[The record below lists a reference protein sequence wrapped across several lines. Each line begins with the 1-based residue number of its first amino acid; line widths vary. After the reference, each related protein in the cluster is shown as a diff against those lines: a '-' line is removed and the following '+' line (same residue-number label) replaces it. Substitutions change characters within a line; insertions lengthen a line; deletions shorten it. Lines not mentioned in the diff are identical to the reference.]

1 MHRFCCPKDRAQT
14 DAKWSL
20 KRGVLVFESWDRR
33 FRFSVKGHVMI
44 QVFTGSW
51 ALFLGMFL
59 LMVGNGLQ
67 GTLLGLRGDMEGFST
82 LSLSIVMSAYFLGFL
97 FSSRFTPELIRRV
110 GHVRVFAALGSLV
123 SAVLI
128 SYPILVEPW
137 AWAIGRVIIGFCFCG
152 VYITAESWLNDASSN
167 ENRGKSLSLYMI
179 VQMAGI
185 VFAQWIVSRGD
196 VSGYVLFI
204 IPSILVS
211 LAFAPVLL
219 SARPMPAFE
228 TAKPMK
234 IKDLIA
240 ASPLACVGMFMLG
253 GVFSAQFG
261 MSAVYGSRAGLTVGE
276 ISLFVSAI
284 YVSALV
290 LQYPIGWLSDRM
302 DRRVL
307 IVWVSLIGG
316 TGSLLAFFL
325 PGNLYIIVASGAI
338 VGGTSNPLYALLLA
352 YANDRLD
359 REDMASASGGLLFI
373 NGVAAIA
380 GPLIVGVMMD
390 AIGVNGFWLFMS
402 LLMLAVGVYGM
413 YRATQRT
420 STDWEDEQSS
430 YVPVSAASSTVAVE
444 LAQEVYLEGVEDD
457 EQADQPS

>member
-1 MHRFCCPKDRAQT
+1 MF
-14 DAKWSL
+14 
-20 KRGVLVFESWDRR
+20 
-33 FRFSVKGHVMI
+33 

-51 ALFLGMFL
+51 ALFVGMFM

-67 GTLLGLRGDMEGFST
+67 GTLLGLRGEAEGFST
-82 LSLSIVMSAYFLGFL
+82 LALSIVMSAYFLGFL

-110 GHVRVFAALGSLV
+110 GHVRVFAALGSLI
-123 SAVLI
+123 SAVLVA
-128 SYPILVEPW
+128 YPVLVEPW

-185 VFAQWIVSRGD
+185 VVAQWIVSRGD

-219 SARPMPAFE
+219 SVRPMPSFE
-228 TAKPMK
+228 TTKPMNVL
-234 IKDLIA
+234 DLIKT
-240 ASPLACVGMFMLG
+240 SPLACFGMFMLG
-253 GVFSAQFG
+253 GVFAAQFG
-261 MSAVYGSRAGLTVGE
+261 MSAVYASRVGLTVGE
-276 ISLFVSAI
+276 VSFFVSAI

-307 IVWVSLIGG
+307 IIWISLVGGFGSLI
-316 TGSLLAFFL
+316 AFFV
-325 PGNLYIIVASGAI
+325 PGSFFLIILSGAI
-338 VGGTSNPLYALLLA
+338 VGGTSNPLYALLIA
-352 YANDRLD
+352 YANDYLQK
-359 REDMASASGGLLFI
+359 EDMAAASGGLLFI
-373 NGVAAIA
+373 NGVGAIA

-390 AIGVNGFWLFMS
+390 VIGNNGFWLFTAA
-402 LLMLAVGVYGM
+402 LMLMIGFYGL
-413 YRATQRT
+413 YRATQRSRSDMET
-420 STDWEDEQSS
+420 ETVP
-430 YVPVSAASSTVAVE
+430 YAPVSAASTPIAAE
-444 LAQEVYLEGVEDD
+444 LAQEVYIEEETAMEEEAVH
-457 EQADQPS
+457 P

>member
-1 MHRFCCPKDRAQT
+1 MF
-14 DAKWSL
+14 
-20 KRGVLVFESWDRR
+20 
-33 FRFSVKGHVMI
+33 

-51 ALFLGMFL
+51 ALFVGMFM

-67 GTLLGLRGDMEGFST
+67 GTLLGLRGEAEGFST

-110 GHVRVFAALGSLV
+110 GHVRVFAALGSMV

-128 SYPILVEPW
+128 AYPVLIDPW
-137 AWAIGRVIIGFCFCG
+137 AWAVGRVIIGFCFCG

-219 SARPMPAFE
+219 SVKPMPAFE
-228 TAKPMK
+228 TTKPMK
-234 IKDLIA
+234 LRDLIS

-261 MSAVYGSRAGLTVGE
+261 MSAVYGSRVGLTVGE
-276 ISLFVSAI
+276 ISFFVSAI
-284 YVSALV
+284 YIAALV

-307 IVWVSLIGG
+307 IIWVSLLGAA
-316 TGSLLAFFL
+316 GSMIAFLIPGSFL
-325 PGNLYIIVASGAI
+325 FIVISGAI
-338 VGGTSNPLYALLLA
+338 VGGTSNPLYALLIA
-352 YANDRLD
+352 YLNDYLEK
-359 REDMASASGGLLFI
+359 EDMASASGGLLFI
-373 NGVAAIA
+373 NGIGAIL
-380 GPLIVGVMMD
+380 GPLTVGLMMD
-390 AIGVNGFWLFMS
+390 LIGDNGFWLFTGV
-402 LLMLAVGVYGM
+402 LMAAVGAYGL
-413 YRATQRT
+413 YR
-420 STDWEDEQSS
+420 STRRSRSELDFETIP
-430 YVPVSAASSTVAVE
+430 YAPVSSASTPIAAE
-444 LAQEVYLEGVEDD
+444 LAQEVYIEAGED
-457 EQADQPS
+457 EEEAQA